1 VGIGF
6 IVGIGHWCGGMAV
19 QATDRVHSL
28 IGLQHPG
35 NIVASVRRKQQVL
48 ILDGDAILMS
58 SDSPMVVNEDL
69 YIDVVTRLV
78 EAQSPKIAE

>member
-1 VGIGF
+1 
-6 IVGIGHWCGGMAV
+6 
-19 QATDRVHSL
+19 
-28 IGLQHPG
+28 
-35 NIVASVRRKQQVL
+35 
-48 ILDGDAILMS
+48 MS